1 MTEYSVAGPLFPE
14 KEQQVDHRSIL
25 KHFSQK
31 ETNIAFVMNTGQNV
45 AFSIKRIFSF
55 TYLCAPGSIPNYFQF
70 SLNVRSKGKINGT
83 FCLARTS
90 FQWTGSHYHSLWE
103 NLRYETCIK
112 AFIKKA
118 SKPKKKLLIPLKA
131 IRCIIPKLRL
141 KHLPLNFGKWSAIW
155 IVCIFSRKTS
165 TYKKLCSWWR
175 TEDDYFVFTFT
186 F

>member
-90 FQWTGSHYHSLWE
+90 FQSTGSHFHSLWE
-103 NLRYETCIK
+103 NLGYETCIK
-112 AFIKKA
+112 ALFKKESEPKKA
-118 SKPKKKLLIPLKA
+118 SD
-131 IRCIIPKLRL
+131 
-141 KHLPLNFGKWSAIW
+141 
-155 IVCIFSRKTS
+155 TS
-165 TYKKLCSWWR
+165 QSY
-175 TEDDYFVFTFT
+175 
-186 F
+186 